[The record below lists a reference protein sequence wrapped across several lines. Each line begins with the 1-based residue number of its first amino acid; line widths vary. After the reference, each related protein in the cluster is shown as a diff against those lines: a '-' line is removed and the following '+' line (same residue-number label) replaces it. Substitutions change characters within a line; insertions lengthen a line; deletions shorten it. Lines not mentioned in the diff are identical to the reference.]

1 MVHPMSVPQPHQMPS
16 APPRQ
21 PGQPGQPVLDP
32 VRAVLDRS
40 LHALAALGGDLVDH
54 ANRIGQTLWSP
65 PRVVVVGRLK
75 AGKSTL
81 VNALIGA
88 PVAET
93 AALEATNVVAVYQD
107 GAPSRI
113 EVVGLD
119 GQRTQRPIERGHA
132 TDLGRPVTEIAY
144 VHRFLPSA
152 AVRDLALIDTPGLA
166 TLTVENDA
174 ATRRALIDGFEQT
187 RTASVD
193 ADAAVFLF
201 DSVPRADE
209 SSFLRQLGFTPLN
222 TLGVLSRADGF
233 GEGALGQRDPLG
245 HAHEYAQTLARAL
258 DGTVLTVLPVAGLL
272 AETSHT
278 GRLTEA
284 DARAVAALA
293 GLDPFDLIDLV
304 DSDNPDPLSPQVRD
318 RLLDLVGEYG
328 LIRGRD
334 AATAGAHEL
343 NQWLSDRSG
352 IATLQQVLHQTLG
365 RFAAIHRAGRIVHE
379 LEQLAYT
386 HPQRDQIRQI
396 VHQVRREPV
405 MDDVVLFGCLRG
417 MLAADPDSPVVDE
430 LNRVLLGTS
439 DAERVGLTPAAGHP
453 EVQAAIG
460 DRLAWVQ
467 RQSISTMSA
476 AEDAALT
483 ALLATYAMMARR

>member
-1 MVHPMSVPQPHQMPS
+1 MTHPTGVPQPQQ
-16 APPRQ
+16 APPAH
-21 PGQPGQPVLDP
+21 PGQPGPPGLDP
-32 VRAVLDRS
+32 VRTVLDRS

-54 ANRIGQTLWSP
+54 ANRIGQILWSP

-119 GQRTQRPIERGHA
+119 GGRTQRPIAPGHA
-132 TDLGRPVTEIAY
+132 TDLGIPPTEIAY

-152 AVRDLALIDTPGLA
+152 AIRDLALIDTPGLA
-166 TLTVENDA
+166 TLTVENDT

-209 SSFLRQLGFTPLN
+209 IAFLRQLGFTPLN

-233 GEGALGQRDPLG
+233 GEGALGQRDPLE

-284 DARAVAALA
+284 DARAIAALA
-293 GLDPFDLIDLV
+293 GLHPFELIDLV
-304 DSDNPDPLSPQVRD
+304 DSDTPAPLSPQVRD

-334 AATAGAHEL
+334 AATSGAHAL
-343 NQWLSDRSG
+343 NQWLSQHSG
-352 IATLQQVLHQTLG
+352 IAQLQQVLHQTLG
-365 RFAAIHRAGRIVHE
+365 RFAAIHRAGRIVRE
-379 LEQLAYT
+379 LEQLAYL
-386 HPQRDQIRQI
+386 HPQRDHLRHI

-430 LNRVLLGTS
+430 LNRILLGTS
-439 DAERVGLTPAAGHP
+439 DSERVGLTPTAGRP
-453 EVQAAIG
+453 EVQAAIAE
-460 DRLAWVQ
+460 RLAWVQ

-483 ALLATYAMMARR
+483 ALLATYAMMARRR